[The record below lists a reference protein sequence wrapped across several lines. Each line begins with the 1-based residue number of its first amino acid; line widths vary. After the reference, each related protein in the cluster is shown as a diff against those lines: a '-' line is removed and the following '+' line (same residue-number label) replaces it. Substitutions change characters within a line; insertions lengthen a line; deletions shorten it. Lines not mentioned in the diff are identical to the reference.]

1 MKRILSSGLVIG
13 SLVVGLMGCNAVQ
26 TGAQGVAH
34 AGETVVDTGIKA
46 SEIIARGGVETL
58 VGLTATA
65 EDMVTY
71 RKKGVVYHHGRA
83 YHIKHGKYVLA
94 HKHY

>member
-1 MKRILSSGLVIG
+1 MNKILSSGLVIG
-13 SLVVGLMGCNAVQ
+13 SLVVGLIGCNSVE
-26 TGAQGVAH
+26 TGATGVVR
-34 AGETVVDTGIKA
+34 AGETVADTGILA
-46 SEIIARGGVETL
+46 SERIVQGSVDTL

-71 RKKGVVYHHGRA
+71 KKKGVVYHHGRA

-94 HKHY
+94 HK